1 MNDIERKSYAESLKH
16 NKLLQM
22 LLDDLSG
29 AALTKWIATS
39 PDGVDL
45 REEAWNEYK
54 AVEKLQI
61 MIDNTISE
69 LTATDPQE

>member
-1 MNDIERKSYAESLKH
+1 MNDIERKNYAESLKH
-16 NKLLQM
+16 NPLLQIM
-22 LLDDLSG
+22 LDDLSG
-29 AALTKWIATS
+29 AALTKWIATT
-39 PDGVDL
+39 PDGAVS

-69 LTATDPQE
+69 LSD